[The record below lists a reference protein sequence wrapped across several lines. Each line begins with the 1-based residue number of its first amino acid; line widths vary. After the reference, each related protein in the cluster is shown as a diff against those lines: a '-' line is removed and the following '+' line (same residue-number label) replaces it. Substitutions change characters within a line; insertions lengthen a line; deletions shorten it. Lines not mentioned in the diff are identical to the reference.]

1 MYHTHH
7 PPRNFT
13 LQGPKK
19 ETHTHTHTHKHKVS
33 RRKEII
39 KIRPTAEK
47 ISKTKTQ
54 FFEEVKQD
62 WQSLSRTNQGEKK
75 DPRINKITNERGDIT
90 TDTTGIQKITRL
102 V

>member
-1 MYHTHH
+1 MKITLYVYHTHCPLRH
-7 PPRNFT
+7 FT

-19 ETHTHTHTHKHKVS
+19 KTHTHTHKHKVS

-62 WQSLSRTNQGEKK
+62 WQSLSRSNQGEKK
-75 DPRINKITNERGDIT
+75 DPK
-90 TDTTGIQKITRL
+90 
-102 V
+102 

>member
-1 MYHTHH
+1 MCITHIVH
-7 PPRNFT
+7 LDT
-13 LQGPKK
+13 LHFKDRK
-19 ETHTHTHTHKHKVS
+19 RKHTHTHKHKVS

-62 WQSLSRTNQGEKK
+62 WQSLSRSNQGEKK
-75 DPRINKITNERGDIT
+75 DPK
-90 TDTTGIQKITRL
+90 
-102 V
+102 